1 MFNEKF
7 LYSTFYICIQ
17 QYAFSFNFNQN
28 HFHPTK
34 IFVQLQPELF
44 SFNSYSEVEQNIA
57 ICLVQANQ
65 LSAEG

>member
-34 IFVQLQPELF
+34 IVVQLQPELF
-44 SFNSYSEVEQNIA
+44 SFNNYSEV
-57 ICLVQANQ
+57 
-65 LSAEG
+65 